1 MRLLVLISACAL
13 LMGSFSGSL
22 YAAPESVVGDWVGG
36 FKLNQ
41 QWVFIKACFKLEHD
55 ALTATVDFP
64 LEGLLNQTF
73 SQIGAEA
80 FRLHFELPW
89 DSGTIIFDGQY
100 EDGTITGICQQAGRQ
115 GSFQFVRPAAV
126 AEEVTDRYI
135 GSYQF
140 NSHRTV
146 LIEKT
151 EAGLAYHEFGIG
163 RVGRLS
169 PLSETT
175 FFSGP
180 LALVDLPVEVKVKFV
195 KSGDGGVMGLIWQE
209 PGFPERYA
217 ARN

>member
-22 YAAPESVVGDWVGG
+22 VAAPESVVGDWMGG
-36 FKLNQ
+36 FKFNE
-41 QWVFIKACFKLEHD
+41 QWVFIKARFKLENE
-55 ALTATVDFP
+55 ALTATVDLP
-64 LEGLLNQTF
+64 LEGLLGQTF
-73 SQIGAEA
+73 SQISAEA
-80 FRLHFELPW
+80 VHLHFELLW
-89 DSGTIIFDGQY
+89 DSGVIIFDGQY
-100 EDGTITGICQQAGRQ
+100 EDGAITGICQQAGRQ

-126 AEEVTDRYI
+126 AEEVMDRYV

-140 NSHRTV
+140 NPHRAV

-151 EAGLAYHEFGIG
+151 DAGLAYHEFGVG

-180 LALVDLPVEVKVKFV
+180 LALIDLPVEVKVKFV
-195 KSGDGGVMGLIWQE
+195 KSRDGSVAGLVWQE
-209 PGFPERYA
+209 RGFPERYA
-217 ARN
+217 AKN